1 MKRWLSV
8 IIIIHICLIA
18 YPNNSYSEDTPD
30 MQVHFIDVGQGDS
43 ILIETPLDKTILID
57 GGPPGS
63 GKKIISYLKSQGIDE
78 LDLLVATHPD
88 MDHIGGLPEVMKAVT
103 VNEIL
108 DTGKLHPTRTFAKYI
123 SEIRKQNIPVQIA
136 EKNDTIEIDP
146 LINIEIWNA
155 YEKFKNNNKSSI
167 VLKVSYKEMDFLLMS
182 DVEKQQEKKIM
193 EDYDVESEI
202 IKVGHHGSK
211 TSSSLEFLQEVN
223 PEIAIL
229 TYSKDNNYGHPVDQV
244 IDNLYSVNA
253 LIYSTA
259 ALGDLVIYTDGGGYF
274 VIPKKDP
281 ISNII
286 NAAS

>member
-1 MKRWLSV
+1 MKRCLSV
-8 IIIIHICLIA
+8 IIIIHICLIT
-18 YPNNSYSEDTPD
+18 YPNYSYSENDPD

-43 ILIETPLDKTILID
+43 ILIETPLNKTILID

-63 GKKIISYLKSQGIDE
+63 GKKIISYLKTQGIDK

-167 VLKVSYKEMDFLLMS
+167 VLRVSYKETDFLLMS
-182 DVEKQQEKKIM
+182 DVEKQQEKK
-193 EDYDVESEI
+193 
-202 IKVGHHGSK
+202 
-211 TSSSLEFLQEVN
+211 
-223 PEIAIL
+223 
-229 TYSKDNNYGHPVDQV
+229 
-244 IDNLYSVNA
+244 
-253 LIYSTA
+253 
-259 ALGDLVIYTDGGGYF
+259 
-274 VIPKKDP
+274 
-281 ISNII
+281 
-286 NAAS
+286 

>member
-1 MKRWLSV
+1 MKRWMSFIIV
-8 IIIIHICLIA
+8 IHLCLFT
-18 YPNNSYSEDTPD
+18 YPIYSHSETAPD

-63 GKKIISYLKSQGIDE
+63 GKKIVSYLKNHGIDE

-88 MDHIGGLPEVMKAVT
+88 MDHIGGLPEVMEAVS

-108 DTGKLHPTRTFAKYI
+108 DTGKLHPTRTFANYI

-136 EKNDTIEIDP
+136 EKNDSIEIDP
-146 LINIEIWNA
+146 LINIEVWNA

-223 PEIAIL
+223 PEVAIL
-229 TYSKDNNYGHPVDQV
+229 TYSKDNNYGHPVDRV
-244 IDNLYSVNA
+244 IDNLYHVNA

-259 ALGDLVIYTDGGGYF
+259 ALGDLVIQTDGEDYF
-274 VIPKKDP
+274 VLPKKDP
-281 ISNII
+281 IGKII
-286 NAAS
+286 DTAS